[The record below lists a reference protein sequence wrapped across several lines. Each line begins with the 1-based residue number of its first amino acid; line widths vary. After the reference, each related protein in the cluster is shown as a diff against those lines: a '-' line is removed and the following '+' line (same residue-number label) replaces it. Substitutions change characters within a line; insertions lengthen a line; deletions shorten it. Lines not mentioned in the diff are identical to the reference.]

1 MILWLGASL
10 MACWSFSLFVRLVSE
25 LFARKRKRLIAQRS
39 RRALWVGFG
48 LIVVC
53 AVVAA
58 VFGYLAYTNAAN
70 YPETEQYAAPV
81 YAISGSLVLFGLMM
95 FVGASIGDRPRG
107 RVRCPKCWYDMSAA
121 SGLQC
126 PECGRTAKSIKQFSK
141 AKRRKWAFVLG
152 LMLIGTGAYGV
163 SVSRRVVETDWLA
176 AVPSWFL
183 MAGWEWLPEDWI
195 LAENSA
201 YYSTLEERFDEYWW
215 HADEGGWIQGEWI
228 SDARIRR
235 FGRRICRGL
244 LDDQESRWDTRRLK
258 LIASIGN
265 LDAQLDGEW
274 IGPPINAN
282 ELLSACVEDS
292 IAALTADNPTLV
304 QLETLDVLSTSV
316 FSFYHDSIHPYDL
329 AKGWIV
335 NRYKAAGL
343 GIDEEFDSEWDLI
356 ESPIVKSELH
366 QLLSPYRDR
375 ILNQAFIERL
385 TFVDDSISTPAFMIA
400 YDAGHLDDF
409 QHLYLNP
416 TSDPL
421 QMSPLDKAI
430 SIGYYSDTLSDKGF
444 SQLIESLGELLRSD
458 VPSDQLHALN
468 VLSIC
473 QRSTELNEQSENAP
487 YNALIELA
495 ISLTIDKAGSPPED
509 TAWFPSYNNL
519 ALNLLAQ
526 HDVDGDRAFPLLA
539 KQLLGNPDDAPYAYT
554 GDDPFGDTTNIE
566 AWLKHIA
573 PLATS
578 KDHVVRYWVI
588 TNLPVA
594 LGSPYDDEL
603 DQIAVRMLDDPDE
616 EIADEARYKL
626 EARFAD
632 ILISP

>member
-1 MILWLGASL
+1 
-10 MACWSFSLFVRLVSE
+10 VRLVSE
-25 LFARKRKRLIAQRS
+25 LFARRRKRLIAQRS
-39 RRALWVGFG
+39 RRSLWVGFG
-48 LIVVC
+48 LTVVC

-70 YPETEQYAAPV
+70 YPETERYAAPV

-95 FVGASIGDRPRG
+95 FIGASIGDRPRG

-121 SGLQC
+121 GGLQC

-152 LMLIGTGAYGV
+152 LLLIGTGAYGM

-195 LAENSA
+195 LAENSP
-201 YYSTLEERFDEYWW
+201 YYSTLEERFDEMWW
-215 HADEGGWIQGEWI
+215 LDEEPLWI
-228 SDARIRR
+228 SESRIRR
-235 FGRRICRGL
+235 FGRRLCREL
-244 LDDQESRWDTRRLK
+244 LDDQESRWDTRRLE

-274 IGPPINAN
+274 IGPPINAS
-282 ELLSACVEDS
+282 ELLSVCAEDS
-292 IAALTADNPTLV
+292 IAALTADNPDTV
-304 QLETLDVLSTSV
+304 QLKTLDVLSTSA
-316 FSFYHDSIHPYDL
+316 FSFYYNSINPYDL

-335 NRYKAAGL
+335 NRHEAAGL
-343 GIDEEFDSEWDLI
+343 GNDEEIEYEWELL
-356 ESPIVKSELH
+356 ELPIVKSELH

-375 ILNQAFIERL
+375 ILNQAFVEKL
-385 TFVDDSISTPAFMIA
+385 TYVDDSVSTPAFKIA
-400 YDAGHLDDF
+400 YDAGLLDHV
-409 QHLYLNP
+409 QHLYLSP

-421 QMSPLDKAI
+421 QMNPLDKAI
-430 SIGYYSDTLSDKGF
+430 TIGYYSDTLSDKGF
-444 SQLIESLGELLRSD
+444 SKFIESLDKLLRSD

-468 VLSIC
+468 VLTIC
-473 QRSTELNEQSENAP
+473 QRSSELNELSENAP

-495 ISLTIDKAGSPPED
+495 ISLTLDKPGSPPEG
-509 TAWFPSYNNL
+509 TAWFPSYTNL

-539 KQLLGNPDDAPYAYT
+539 KQLLVNPDDAPYGYT

-578 KDHVVRYWVI
+578 EDQVVRYWVI

-594 LGSPYDDEL
+594 LGSPFDDEL

-616 EIADEARYKL
+616 EVADEARYTL